1 MYRDELRKTLLSI
14 DEEASLLLGDSGERL
29 DVILVGGGALI
40 LRGLTGRTVTHDID
54 VFEMNAQLR
63 EIISNYPEVNE
74 NAAVYCS
81 QMPYNYPDR
90 LCELDIP
97 TQLVRYLTPSLE
109 DLAVMK
115 LYAYRPN
122 DIADLN
128 SEEFLNALDWE
139 QLDRLVRDPDEALA
153 STPSERGY
161 GEMVCAYEL
170 YRREHCR

>member
-14 DEEASLLLGDSGERL
+14 DEEASLLFDNQTERL
-29 DVILVGGGALI
+29 DIILVGGGALI
-40 LRGLTGRTVTHDID
+40 LRELTGRTVTHDID
-54 VFEMNAQLR
+54 VFEMNARLR
-63 EIISNYPEVNE
+63 EIISHYPEVNE
-74 NAAVYCS
+74 NASVYCS

-90 LCELDIP
+90 LHELDIP

-128 SEEFLNALDWE
+128 SEEFLKALDWE
-139 QLDRLVRDPDEALA
+139 LLDRLVKDPDEALA
-153 STPSERGY
+153 STPSERSY
-161 GEMVCAYEL
+161 SEMVCAYEL
-170 YRREHCR
+170 YRKEHRK